1 MKNWIVLFLLTLSAL
16 TASARDFNAERVDFR
31 DESIY
36 FVMTTRFY
44 DGDPQNNTYCWDGS
58 KDAERH
64 DPEWRGDFKGLI
76 DRLDYIKALGFTA
89 VWITPVVENASG
101 FDYHGYHA
109 RDFSRIDRRFET
121 HNAEEDISLQ
131 QLVDA
136 AHAKDMKI
144 IVDIVFNHTGN
155 FGEATLCPLFE
166 RDWTKPQ
173 SDIKQCMVPTSL
185 LPADYADLPAGQ
197 QYDARL
203 RMMKNTDGKNHD
215 IHNYWHHHPEF
226 NWDDNTRWWAQ
237 IAGDCVDL
245 NTENP
250 AVYEY
255 LLRCYSAFVKMGVD
269 GFRIDTSGH
278 IARTT
283 FNAVLV
289 PRLLQMGEQYKTK
302 RLNQCPLYLFGEVC
316 ARFQG
321 SVTYR
326 NQPAL
331 SPYFYTWKSDETL
344 LSQWN
349 DDATY
354 WDSQVIMQSTRE
366 ETLDNQ
372 CLAQQEYAA
381 NNNGDKNQPRSTNAQ
396 LAAGD
401 AYHLPDYSQA
411 SGLHV
416 IDFPVHYSFNSAS
429 EVWPLFDSDPLYNDA
444 TWNVVYVDSHDYCPG
459 SNDGVRFNGGTAQ
472 WAENLSLM
480 FTHRGIPCLFYGSEI
495 EFRKGQPIDR
505 GPNAALFD
513 TGRAYYGGYLKGN
526 LETSGFGLVSHA
538 DGNVAATLSHP
549 LVQHLQR
556 LNRIRQAIPALR
568 KGQWSREG
576 CRATNG
582 FAFKRRYTCEGED
595 AVDSY
600 ALIALNSGATFTGI
614 QNGTYR
620 DCITDDVKTVDN
632 HTLTTDAFSGK
643 GNLRIYVLNGPG
655 KIGDDGPFLYG
666 DAPRNVPLLEYD
678 GTEEDGDFLTQYV
691 TGGGTSTPID
701 VSELEVYT
709 PSVGEKELSVFYEQT
724 SLTPQTV
731 SVWVWNS
738 SENFTGGSWPGQS
751 ATLMGTNAE
760 RTSLIYKWIYGEQS
774 VQAMPTGLIF
784 SHRGQ
789 NQTSDL
795 VFQNHGYYIDG
806 RYDHTVDGGSD
817 PDIAQQIDNPQQL
830 KAWFLAPKAWTDV
843 YCWAWDAKAGNRNFT
858 GGHWPGVACT
868 VVGEY
873 NGLTLWLWD
882 GGEQSGMPT
891 GILFSNH
898 GSPQT
903 KDFTFVNGATYN
915 ENGIDVSGINTVVNV
930 PMPDQHK
937 ASESVY
943 TIDGRRMNSHS
954 ALPRGLY
961 VKGRKLIVK

>member
-1 MKNWIVLFLLTLSAL
+1 MFLGIARSLFAY
-16 TASARDFNAERVDFR
+16 DFRTERLDFR

-76 DRLDYIKALGFTA
+76 ERLDYIKALGFTA

-109 RDFSRIDRRFET
+109 RDFSRIDRRYET
-121 HNAEEDISLQ
+121 HHDGEDISLE
-131 QLVDA
+131 QLVEA

-166 RDWTKPQ
+166 RDWSKPQ
-173 SDIKQCMVPTSL
+173 SDIHQCMTPTSL
-185 LPADYADLPAGQ
+185 LPSNYDDLPGGQ

-203 RMMKNTDGKNHD
+203 RMMKNTDGQNHD
-215 IHNYWHHHPEF
+215 LHNYWHHHPEF

-250 AVYEY
+250 AVYDY
-255 LLRCYSAFVKMGVD
+255 LLRCYSTFIKMGVD

-283 FNAVLV
+283 FNAVII
-289 PRLLQMGEQYKTK
+289 PRLLQLGEQYRQK
-302 RLNQCPLYLFGEVC
+302 RLGQAPLYLFGEVC

-331 SPYFYTWKSDETL
+331 SPYFYTWKSDEAL
-344 LSQWN
+344 ISQWN
-349 DDATY
+349 DDPSY
-354 WDSQVIMQSTRE
+354 WDSQVIYNTTKE

-372 CLAQQEYAA
+372 RLAQEEYAA
-381 NNNGDKNQPRSTNAQ
+381 NSRGDASQPRSQNA
-396 LAAGD
+396 LLLGNE
-401 AYHLPDYSQA
+401 YHAPDYSQA
-411 SGLHV
+411 SGFHV

-429 EVWPLFDSDPLYNDA
+429 QVWPLFDSDPLYNDA

-459 SNDGVRFNGGTAQ
+459 SNDGVRFNGGTSQ

-495 EFRKGQPIDR
+495 EFRKGQPIDK

-513 TGRAYYGGYLKGN
+513 TGRAYFGGYLKGN
-526 LETSGFGLVSHA
+526 LQTTDFGVVSHA

-556 LNRIRQAIPALR
+556 LNAIRQAVPALR
-568 KGQWSREG
+568 KGQWSKEG
-576 CRATNG
+576 CRSTGG
-582 FAFKRRYTCEGED
+582 FAFKRRYTRGQD
-595 AVDSY
+595 VDSY
-600 ALIALNSGATFTGI
+600 ALVALNSGATFTGI
-614 QNGTYR
+614 LNGTYR
-620 DCITDDVKTVDN
+620 DCITGDVKTVTN
-632 HTLTTDAFSGK
+632 QTLTTDAFSSK
-643 GNLRIYVLNGPG
+643 GNLRVYVLDGPG

-666 DAPRNVPLLEYD
+666 ASPKTVSLLSYD
-678 GTEEDGDFLTQYV
+678 GTEEEGDLVTQYI
-691 TGGGTSTPID
+691 TGGSSGTPVD
-701 VSELEVYT
+701 VSELDVYT
-709 PSVGEKELSVFYEQT
+709 PEVGEKELSVFYELS
-724 SLTPQTV
+724 SLTPQTI
-731 SVWVWNS
+731 SVWVWNDN
-738 SENFTGGSWPGQS
+738 ENFTGGQWPGQA
-751 ATLMGTNAE
+751 ATLVGTNAE
-760 RTSLIYKWIYGEQS
+760 RNHLVYKWTYDAHRVKS
-774 VQAMPTGLIF
+774 MPTGLIF
-784 SHRGQ
+784 SFRGEH
-789 NQTSDL
+789 QTGNL
-795 VFQNHGYYIDG
+795 LFQNHGYYIDG
-806 RYDHTVDGGSD
+806 RYDHIVAGGSD
-817 PDIAQQIDNPQQL
+817 PDIEEGPGELNHLTAF
-830 KAWFLAPKAWTDV
+830 FLAPPSWTDV
-843 YCWAWDAKAGNRNFT
+843 YCWAWDATSGNRNFT
-858 GGHWPGVACT
+858 GGQWPGAACV
-868 VVGEY
+868 VVGEQD
-873 NGLTLWLWD
+873 GGKLWQWD

-891 GILFSNH
+891 GIVFSNH

-903 KDFTFVNGATYN
+903 RDFVFVNGGIYN
-915 ENGIDVSGINTVVNV
+915 EQGLDVSAIPTIVVS
-930 PMPDQHK
+930 PEFYPSIGHSRSRS
-937 ASESVY
+937 ALSGSGTLY
-943 TIDGRRMNSHS
+943 TLDGRKVNARGN
-954 ALPRGLY
+954 LPKGVY
-961 VKGRKLIVK
+961 VSGGRLLLR